1 LWGYDVPVTDPITDR
16 PPLPGSVDALRH
28 SSAEGAALTLGL
40 VALPTASSASRRG
53 TGLVPRPV
61 RRLAVPPLLVGLW
74 ALASS
79 RGWID
84 ERSFPSP
91 GDVVSTARSMLADGE
106 LQEHLL
112 VSLGRVW
119 RGLAIGVPVGLAL
132 AVVSGLSRLGEDL
145 VDLPMQMLRAMPI
158 LALTPFIIL
167 WFGIGETP
175 KIAYVAIA
183 TVFPVYL
190 NTFAAIRGVDA
201 DLVEA
206 GRVFGLRKPGLV
218 RHVILPGATAGFLLG
233 LRYALAIAWLV
244 LIVAETINAT
254 SGLGFLMNQAR
265 SFYQTDVLVVGLVVY
280 AVLGLLSDVLVR
292 ILERSALSWRRSFT
306 GA

>member
-1 LWGYDVPVTDPITDR
+1 VPTA
-16 PPLPGSVDALRH
+16 PLEEAEVHPLLAVARGSAVATVPT
-28 SSAEGAALTLGL
+28 GGL
-40 VALPTASSASRRG
+40 VRLATATTSAGRRPL
-53 TGLVPRPV
+53 TVPRAV
-61 RRLAVPPLLVGLW
+61 RKAVVPPLLIGLW

-84 ERSFPSP
+84 EQSFPSP
-91 GDVVSTARSMLADGE
+91 GDVVTKAREMLADGE
-106 LQEHLL
+106 LQEHLA
-112 VSLGRVW
+112 VSLGRVV
-119 RGLAIGVPVGLAL
+119 RGLAIGVPIGLVL
-132 AVVSGLSRLGEDL
+132 AVVAGLFRLGEDL
-145 VDLPMQMLRAMPI
+145 VDVPMQMLRAMPI

-175 KIAYVAIA
+175 KIAYVAIGS
-183 TVFPVYL
+183 VFPTYL
-190 NTFAAIRGVDA
+190 NTFAAIRGVD
-201 DLVEA
+201 DQLVEA
-206 GRVFGLRKPGLV
+206 GRVFGLGRLGLV
-218 RHVILPGATAGFLLG
+218 RHVILPGAAAGFLLG

-280 AVLGLLSDVLVR
+280 ALLGLLSDVLVR
-292 ILERSALSWRRSFT
+292 ILERSALSWRRNFT

>member
-1 LWGYDVPVTDPITDR
+1 MSTAPLEEEVDPLVGLR
-16 PPLPGSVDALRH
+16 WAGSTAPTVDSL
-28 SSAEGAALTLGL
+28 GGL
-40 VALPTASSASRRG
+40 VRLATVPAHPRRQFG
-53 TGLVPRPV
+53 HVPRWV
-61 RRLAVPPLLVGLW
+61 RKAAVPPLILGLW

-84 ERSFPSP
+84 ERSFPPP
-91 GDVVSTARSMLADGE
+91 GDVVTQAREMLASGE
-106 LQEHLL
+106 LQEHLT
-112 VSLGRVW
+112 VSLGRVV
-119 RGLAIGVPVGLAL
+119 RGLAIGVPIGLVL
-132 AVVSGLSRLGEDL
+132 AVVSGLFRLGEDL
-145 VDLPMQMLRAMPI
+145 VDVPMQMLRAMPI

-175 KIAYVAIA
+175 KIAYVAIGS
-183 TVFPVYL
+183 VFPIYL

-201 DLVEA
+201 QLVEA
-206 GRVFGLRKPGLV
+206 GRVFGLGRLGLV
-218 RHVILPGATAGFLLG
+218 RHVILPGAAAGFLLG

-254 SGLGFLMNQAR
+254 SGLGYLMNQAR

-280 AVLGLLSDVLVR
+280 ALLGLLSDVLVR

>member
-1 LWGYDVPVTDPITDR
+1 VTVTQ
-16 PPLPGSVDALRH
+16 L
-28 SSAEGAALTLGL
+28 GAAVDPRSTGSGGGSSSPAVVPRGGL
-40 VALPTASSASRRG
+40 VRLATASTSGRRRA
-53 TGLVPRPV
+53 TTVPRGV
-61 RRLAVPPLLVGLW
+61 RKAVVPPLLVAVW

-84 ERSFPSP
+84 ERSFPAP
-91 GDVVSTARSMLADGE
+91 GDVVAKAREMLADGE
-106 LQEHLL
+106 LEEHLS
-112 VSLGRVW
+112 VSLGRVV
-119 RGLAIGVPVGLAL
+119 RGLAIGVPIGLVL

-145 VDLPMQMLRAMPI
+145 VDVPMQMLRAMPI

-175 KIAYVAIA
+175 KIAYVAIGS
-183 TVFPVYL
+183 VFPIYL

-201 DLVEA
+201 QLVEA
-206 GRVFGLRKPGLV
+206 GRVFGLGRLGLV
-218 RHVILPGATAGFLLG
+218 RHVILPGAAAGFLLG

-280 AVLGLLSDVLVR
+280 ALLGLLSDVLVR

>member
-1 LWGYDVPVTDPITDR
+1 MTTAPLEEDVDPLLATRWAVAPAPVPVT
-16 PPLPGSVDALRH
+16 LG
-28 SSAEGAALTLGL
+28 GL
-40 VALPTASSASRRG
+40 VRLATVPTSGHRRALS
-53 TGLVPRPV
+53 VPRAV
-61 RRLAVPPLLVGLW
+61 RKATVPPLLVGLW

-84 ERSFPSP
+84 EHSFPAP
-91 GDVVSTARSMLADGE
+91 GDVVAKAREMLADGE
-106 LQEHLL
+106 LQEHLA
-112 VSLGRVW
+112 VSLGRVS
-119 RGLAIGVPVGLAL
+119 RGLAIGVPIGLLL

-145 VDLPMQMLRAMPI
+145 VDVPMQMLRAMPI

-175 KIAYVAIA
+175 KIAYVAVA
-183 TVFPVYL
+183 SVFPIYL

-201 DLVEA
+201 QLVEA
-206 GRVFGLRKPGLV
+206 GRVFGLGRPGLV

-280 AVLGLLSDVLVR
+280 ALLGLLSDVLVR